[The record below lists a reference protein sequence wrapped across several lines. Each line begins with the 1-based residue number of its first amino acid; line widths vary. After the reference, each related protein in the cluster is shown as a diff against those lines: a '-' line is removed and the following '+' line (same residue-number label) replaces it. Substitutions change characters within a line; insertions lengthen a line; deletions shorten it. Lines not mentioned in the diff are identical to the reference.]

1 MDVIKDKDRLYRLI
15 VGQLQY
21 DGYVQVSKNLMQ
33 QVRPGQ
39 GIAPSDKLMK
49 IFQAGLKQ
57 IKLEEE
63 AEEKSKLH
71 SAGDEG
77 LDLGVFI
84 SLSFYSERFR
94 LSFNNFY

>member
-77 LDLGVFI
+77 LDLGEFYLLTVFQ
-84 SLSFYSERFR
+84 SLYSNS
-94 LSFNNFY
+94 LW

>member
-39 GIAPSDKLMK
+39 GVSPSDKLMK
-49 IFQAGLKQ
+49 IFQAGLKHVQ
-57 IKLEEE
+57 LGDET
-63 AEEKSKLH
+63 EEKSKLH
-71 SAGDEG
+71 TAHDEG
-77 LDLGVFI
+77 LDLG
-84 SLSFYSERFR
+84 
-94 LSFNNFY
+94 

>member
-1 MDVIKDKDRLYRLI
+1 
-15 VGQLQY
+15 
-21 DGYVQVSKNLMQ
+21 MQ

-77 LDLGVFI
+77 LNLGKYLTF
-84 SLSFYSERFR
+84 
-94 LSFNNFY
+94 FNLKFEILFAIFQSY

>member
-1 MDVIKDKDRLYRLI
+1 
-15 VGQLQY
+15 
-21 DGYVQVSKNLMQ
+21 MQ

-71 SAGDEG
+71 NAGDEG
-77 LDLGVFI
+77 LDLGTFDLFSNHFFQI
-84 SLSFYSERFR
+84 NLS
-94 LSFNNFY
+94 

>member
-1 MDVIKDKDRLYRLI
+1 MDIIKDKDKMYRLI

-39 GIAPSDKLMK
+39 GVSPSDKLMK

-57 IKLEEE
+57 IQLEEE
-63 AEEKSKLH
+63 SEEKNKLH
-71 SAGDEG
+71 TAHDEG
-77 LDLGVFI
+77 LDLGNIFKKIILRINRVIFI
-84 SLSFYSERFR
+84 IFT
-94 LSFNNFY
+94 

>member
-1 MDVIKDKDRLYRLI
+1 
-15 VGQLQY
+15 
-21 DGYVQVSKNLMQ
+21 MQ

-77 LDLGVFI
+77 LNLGKYLTFLAW
-84 SLSFYSERFR
+84 SLKFYSRY
-94 LSFNNFY
+94 FNPIRVIN

>member
-1 MDVIKDKDRLYRLI
+1 
-15 VGQLQY
+15 
-21 DGYVQVSKNLMQ
+21 MQ

-49 IFQAGLKQ
+49 VFQAGLKQ

-77 LDLGVFI
+77 LDLGMF
-84 SLSFYSERFR
+84 
-94 LSFNNFY
+94 